1 MIHLVLKMKK
11 MFMCVYVCVSN
22 TMTTDH
28 NGKVSRQKQKKK
40 METKTKTLNI
50 INFFSLTYNL
60 VLLTRLICKRILR
73 KNITS

>member
-22 TMTTDH
+22 TMTIDH

-40 METKTKTLNI
+40 IETKQKP
-50 INFFSLTYNL
+50 
-60 VLLTRLICKRILR
+60 
-73 KNITS
+73 